1 MSKGSDPGGTSA
13 AANKHNGPSNGNREI
28 SSNASSTRQRS
39 AGKERTRSSKG
50 HAKGH
55 NNAVHNSDTSV
66 SDDVT
71 DGHVRSTANGSRAT
85 RAEHEQ
91 VRSAAETH
99 DRQRRRE
106 HAHRSKSRSREHSAH
121 ARENTAARIIENSVT
136 AATQNGGHKSSSSAA
151 AAHAQHDNSSS
162 RGSSAQ
168 TTASRGSSASVADVS
183 SRESSA
189 QSLSERR
196 RVTSARRD
204 RAQHARSAS
213 ETGECGVA
221 LARVRV

>member
-1 MSKGSDPGGTSA
+1 M
-13 AANKHNGPSNGNREI
+13 
-28 SSNASSTRQRS
+28 
-39 AGKERTRSSKG
+39 
-50 HAKGH
+50 
-55 NNAVHNSDTSV
+55 
-66 SDDVT
+66 
-71 DGHVRSTANGSRAT
+71 RSTANGSRAT
-85 RAEHEQ
+85 SAEHEQ

-196 RVTSARRD
+196 RVMTSARRD

-213 ETGECGVA
+213 ETGECHVA
-221 LARVRV
+221 RARVWKSHVSSIILFQRFYCLYENIVMVLFFYFWYP